1 MTKLITVLTST
12 NTDNGAAAGGGTMA
26 EQQSYGLITGL
37 SDEEWYQIQRTVVH
51 DQPLLGALGDANGFV
66 VDGTRDNAHQFLTT
80 YIQPN
85 FACPHVVEMG
95 GVPGKKIDGT
105 KFVCN
110 PERVLPPPSTII
122 TAASA
127 TATATTKPSCLIYSF
142 GCAGM
147 YAFEDGMAALHQNHC
162 EIHVFDPA
170 PATSPRGDRAVN
182 LERNIHYH
190 PWGLLSSYDASQ
202 SSNVWPAGHG
212 GGFKTLHD
220 TMTLLGHSPN
230 TTVID
235 IFKLDCEGCE
245 WDTYHDWLGYG
256 FRQILVENHGVPVK
270 PSTHDRP
277 QLDPAQRKFINKPLD
292 VTAYYNAFTQH
303 GYALYH
309 AEIFGGIAVDVSF
322 IKLRKDFWE
331 VRG

>member
-1 MTKLITVLTST
+1 MVQLHRNRKNTTTRNRGDRSNPSISRSTAAKQCCCKHFGRLITTRTVLIVVCCCLFLFVSIHEQHKMTKLITVLTST

-110 PERVLPPPSTII
+110 PERVLPPPSTSTII
-122 TAASA
+122 TASA

-202 SSNVWPAGHG
+202 SSNVWPAG
-212 GGFKTLHD
+212 T
-220 TMTLLGHSPN
+220 S
-230 TTVID
+230 
-235 IFKLDCEGCE
+235 
-245 WDTYHDWLGYG
+245 
-256 FRQILVENHGVPVK
+256 
-270 PSTHDRP
+270 S
-277 QLDPAQRKFINKPLD
+277 
-292 VTAYYNAFTQH
+292 
-303 GYALYH
+303 
-309 AEIFGGIAVDVSF
+309 
-322 IKLRKDFWE
+322 
-331 VRG
+331 